1 LTLLWTAL
9 GVCLLG
15 VWVGLI
21 VWLMLGIVREEEL

>member
-1 LTLLWTAL
+1 MTLLWITL

-21 VWLMLGIVREEEL
+21 IWMMLDIAREVR